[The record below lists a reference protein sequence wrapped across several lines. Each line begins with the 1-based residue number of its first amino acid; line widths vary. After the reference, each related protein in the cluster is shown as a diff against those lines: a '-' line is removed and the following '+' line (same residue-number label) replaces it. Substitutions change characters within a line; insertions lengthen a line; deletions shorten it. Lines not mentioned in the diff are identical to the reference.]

1 MAHPL
6 KHAEISAKKF
16 GGKADDYIAIHNWFD
31 ESKAYVAD
39 FRHRALRH
47 HGDGIFLAEKIFGLA
62 IINSDGK
69 QVPVRYIG
77 EQHVKDDLGRI
88 PTVQDWIRELRPQ
101 RWMYGRRIELEE
113 GDAEQRLVSERDSC
127 EREGSAT
134 GGGDRETTAAVKQTP
149 AAAVATL
156 SAGRRRPG

>member
-16 GGKADDYIAIHNWFD
+16 GGKPDDYIGIHNWFD
-31 ESKAYVAD
+31 ESKAHIAD

-47 HGDGIFLAEKIFGLA
+47 HSAGIFLAEKIFGLA

-69 QVPVRYIG
+69 QVPVRYIA
-77 EQHVKDDLGRI
+77 EQHVTDDLGRI

-101 RWMYGRRIELEE
+101 RWMYGRQVELEA
-113 GDAEQRLVSERDSC
+113 GDADQRVLSERDSC
-127 EREGSAT
+127 ERGANAT
-134 GGGDRETTAAVKQTP
+134 GSGDRETTAAEADGRVLPPP
-149 AAAVATL
+149 AAGG
-156 SAGRRRPG
+156 SNR